1 MRLGQ
6 VPATGRGANPVVIT
20 DSAWYRLADDI
31 AVALASMPR
40 ALMWVT
46 SDRGTGKTA
55 WLHALMPAMR
65 TDFYLADLRN
75 PQETLDILE
84 QLQDYANH
92 LQGALPTL
100 ILDNLSPADL
110 MSLLAEPEH
119 PARQLVHNYNG
130 PVLLLSPEQD
140 DDRVAGRRLERL
152 MGRTLMRH
160 DLPLSSRAQNHAILV
175 AHRPVVETRWKV
187 RVTDA
192 AMGLATS
199 GLHYRAT
206 PGQVVEWLE
215 RAAARVSVVAEE
227 GPAECRRLRAELD
240 TLAQR
245 IESNRELGEPVAELE
260 HEQSQLSLELTAA
273 EVDWLE
279 RQARG
284 TLRQVFPDDVRAE
297 LESLT
302 GTSDHP
308 DLHVPTNVPGGA
320 RSAGSGNLRS

>member
-6 VPATGRGANPVVIT
+6 VPATGRAANPVVIT
-20 DSAWYRLADDI
+20 DSAWYCMADDI
-31 AVALASMPR
+31 AVALASAPR
-40 ALMWVT
+40 GLIWVT
-46 SDRGTGKTA
+46 SERGAGKTA

-75 PQETLDILE
+75 AQETLEILE
-84 QLQDYANH
+84 QLQSYSNY
-92 LQGALPTL
+92 LQGTMPTL

-110 MSLLAEPEH
+110 MSLLATPGH
-119 PARQLVHNYNG
+119 PARQLVSDYNG
-130 PVLLLSPEQD
+130 PMLLLSPEED
-140 DDRVAGRRLERL
+140 DDSVAGRRLERL
-152 MGRTLMRH
+152 MGRVLVRH
-160 DLPLSSRAQNHAILV
+160 DLPLSSRAQNLAILV
-175 AHRPVVETRWKV
+175 AHRPVIEARWNV
-187 RVTDA
+187 RITDG
-192 AMGLATS
+192 AMALASS
-199 GLHYRAT
+199 GVHYRAS

-227 GPAECRRLRAELD
+227 GPAECRRLRSEVD
-240 TLAQR
+240 TLQQR
-245 IESNRELGEPVAELE
+245 IDSNVDTGEPVEDLVQE
-260 HEQSQLSLELTAA
+260 RDQLSLELTAS

-308 DLHVPTNVPGGA
+308 DLHVPNNVPGGA

>member
-6 VPATGRGANPVVIT
+6 IPATGRAANPVVIT

-31 AVALASMPR
+31 AVAMASAPR
-40 ALMWVT
+40 GLMWV
-46 SDRGTGKTA
+46 SSERGTGKTA

-65 TDFYLADLRN
+65 TDFYLANLRN
-75 PQETLDILE
+75 RQETGDILE
-84 QLQDYANH
+84 QLHDYSNH
-92 LQGALPTL
+92 LQGTLPTL

-110 MSLLAEPEH
+110 MALLAEPDH
-119 PARQLVHNYNG
+119 PARDLIPNHNG
-130 PVLLLSPEQD
+130 PILMLSPEQPD
-140 DDRVAGRRLERL
+140 DPVSARRLERL
-152 MGRTLMRH
+152 MGRSLIRH
-160 DLPLSSRAQNHAILV
+160 DLPASSRAQNQAILV
-175 AHRPVVETRWKV
+175 AHRPVIEARWNV

-199 GLHYRAT
+199 GLHYLAT

-227 GPAECRRLRAELD
+227 GPAECRRLSAELT
-240 TLAQR
+240 TLAKR
-245 IESNRELGEPVAELE
+245 IEANQETDEPCDELE
-260 HEQSQLSLELTAA
+260 REQAQLSLELTAA

-302 GTSDHP
+302 GSGDHP